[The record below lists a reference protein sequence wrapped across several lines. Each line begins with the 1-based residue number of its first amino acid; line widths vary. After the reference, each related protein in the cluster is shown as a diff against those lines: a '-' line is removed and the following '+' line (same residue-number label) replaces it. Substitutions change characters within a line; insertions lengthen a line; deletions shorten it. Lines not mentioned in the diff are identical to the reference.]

1 MIISGHK
8 TPALESDIASNLS
21 KVNDSNLS
29 KVNDV
34 SNNIIKNRTENKI

>member
-21 KVNDSNLS
+21 KVND
-29 KVNDV
+29 V